1 MKPTIKAKIGPSSSS
16 RSKFAGI
23 EIKTKSNKATPLP
36 GSASKAPSASG
47 SKKASLPKAAKFAKP
62 TKEAKVAEGSDEEGS
77 DKADDAG
84 MEDDENKHD
93 DQSKVSCFCLH
104 DRQLG
109 MDLIDSPMKM
119 ISKIRKPRLRQ
130 MKRGVSRTRETR

>member
-1 MKPTIKAKIGPSSSS
+1 MKSTIKAKIGPSSSS

-23 EIKTKSNKATPLP
+23 EIKTKSNKATLLP
-36 GSASKAPSASG
+36 KSASKAPTASG
-47 SKKASLPKAAKFAKP
+47 SEKASLPKAAKFAKP
-62 TKEAKVAEGSDEEGS
+62 TKEAKEAEGSDEEGS
-77 DKADDAG
+77 DKGDDAG
-84 MEDDENKHD
+84 TGGDENEDEK
-93 DQSKVSCFCLH
+93 SKVSCFCLH
-104 DRQLG
+104 GRLLV